1 MQLSDR
7 RVKIQTVLSSYQ
19 TGFTGRLI
27 QQSFALGVLT
37 SSLVALPTLA
47 APSNPEL
54 KIGIKQRF
62 GQEAKDQ
69 VLLQAAPGDR
79 LTVKF
84 PNQGK
89 VATFTTDK
97 LQVGIEMLPL
107 TQPREDERLVISR
120 HRSFESAETSAN
132 YWRGKGVPVE
142 LAQPDN
148 WQVWA
153 QRDRYDSTVN
163 RLLLLQDLKSKG
175 LTTAYMDR
183 KLVSARPILS
193 WTANGYHYRRNELDI
208 TSGTGVIQVGTQR
221 YGGRLRFQPN
231 TYGTYTLVNK
241 VPVETYLR
249 GVVPYEIG
257 HNAPASSVQAQ
268 TILARTYALRNL
280 RRFKI
285 DNYELCADTQCQV
298 YEGLNGTNA
307 VSDSAIASTQGKV
320 LTYNSELID
329 ALYSSTTGGVT
340 APFEDVWEGNPRP
353 YLQAKIDAYPNQIWD
368 LKTRSLADEKTFRAF
383 IQLKKGFNEVGQ
395 GYFRWKTDVSLNKLN
410 QNLRDFLKK
419 QQNPL
424 ATFGTI
430 QNLEVISRSA
440 AGRVQKFRV
449 TTDKGSIELTKDQVL
464 LAFEAPSSLLFYVEP
479 LFETSKSPDKKTDP
493 KAETKTET
501 NPAPKSEGKALKGFA
516 FIGGGLGHGVGLS
529 QTGSYA
535 LSQMGWSAEKILSF
549 YYPST
554 SLQALSAKTA
564 YWKDDTPPLIGKT
577 AEDDDGFRLWGWKFP
592 ELGFGPLLQ
601 WFHSL
606 TA

>member
-7 RVKIQTVLSSYQ
+7 RVKMQTVLSSYQ
-19 TGFTGRLI
+19 KGCTGRLI
-27 QQSFALGVLT
+27 KQSVALGIFT
-37 SSLVALPTLA
+37 STLIALPTLA

-62 GQEAKDQ
+62 GQESKDQ
-69 VLLQAAPGDR
+69 VLIQASPGDR

-89 VATFTTDK
+89 IETFTTDK
-97 LQVGIEMLPL
+97 LQIGIEMLPL

-132 YWRGKGVPVE
+132 YWRGKGVSVE

-153 QRDRYDSTVN
+153 QRDLHNTTVN

-183 KLVSARPILS
+183 KLVSNRPILS
-193 WTANGYHYRRNELDI
+193 WTANGYRYRRDELDI
-208 TSGTGVIQVGTQR
+208 TSGQGVIQVGTQR

-285 DNYELCADTQCQV
+285 DGYELCADTQCQV

-307 VSDSAIASTQGKV
+307 VSDAAIASTQGKV

-329 ALYSSTTGGVT
+329 ALYSSTTGGIT

-353 YLQAKIDAYPNQIWD
+353 YLKAKIDAYPNQIWD

-395 GYFRWKTDVSLNKLN
+395 GYFRWKTDVSLKQLN

-419 QQNPL
+419 QQDPL
-424 ATFGTI
+424 ANFGTI
-430 QNLEVISRSA
+430 QNLEVMSRSA

-449 TTDKGSIELTKDQVL
+449 TTDKGAIELTKDQVL
-464 LAFEAPSSLLFYVEP
+464 LTFEAPSSLLFYVEP
-479 LFETSKSPDKKTDP
+479 LFENSKPQENKTDP
-493 KAETKTET
+493 KAETT
-501 NPAPKSEGKALKGFA
+501 PASKSESKALKGFA

-535 LSQMGWSAEKILSF
+535 LSQMGWSADKILSF

-554 SLQALSAKTA
+554 SLQVLSAKIVS
-564 YWKDDTPPLIGKT
+564 WRDDTPPLIGKAT
-577 AEDDDGFRLWGWKFP
+577 EDDDGFRLFGWKFS
-592 ELGFGPLLQ
+592 ELGFGPLLK
-601 WFHSL
+601 WFHTFS
-606 TA
+606 A